1 MKKYHYL
8 ILFTVWIFISILTSC
23 EDSYDVKKVEPKI
36 DVQELVTSSPKTMRV
51 VVPLTSSYPWY
62 AEASDSWINLTR
74 YRGQALKADSIVFSC
89 EENQDMEDR
98 EGWIEVRLMDQFTQR
113 INVIQKGRGALITLP
128 QNLVYFNKQGGDVI
142 IEVVTHQDWQPE
154 VSSKD
159 GFTFTKVDNNHLKI
173 TASANSTGKDLST
186 EVKLYDKERTTD
198 ATLSIIQKPVDKLLF
213 IPMVKEDKDIVIKK
227 EGFSIDIPVTLNV
240 DYECVPSVS
249 WIKIN
254 SAQKPEGTHVQNA
267 TVSVDIAINQTGV
280 ERDGFIV
287 LKNKGD
293 VVEASDTLFVTQR
306 GKNQIIY
313 VKPGGNSDG
322 TSWEQA
328 VGSIHDAMAKA
339 SNNGDMEIWV
349 ASGTYQF
356 SSTLIWKAV
365 NVYGGFSGTETKVK
379 ERNLKKK
386 PIFKGG
392 NFDFVKAW
400 NNNGDICWMD
410 GIVFTD
416 CNIYNNAGM
425 GCFEIYKNHGFRNCE
440 FKEFKHGKQIFFFS
454 ECKIDNCLFYNMHS
468 KKYLIRGTTSQFY
481 NVTIANS
488 ITDDT
493 GLWNSNY
500 FENGSRLY
508 NTVIWNVRKSG
519 GTINRALSC
528 WKDVKAFNCAFLEG
542 VNEEGLDSYNSINL
556 EVDNNSVGGPH
567 FVNPTGDN
575 PDFSLATGSV
585 CIDAGNSKHVNLPTD
600 IMGDTRII
608 GSSVDIGA
616 YEYSG
621 N

>member
-198 ATLSIIQKPVDKLLF
+198 ATLSIIQKPVDKILF
-213 IPMVKEDKDIVIKK
+213 IPMVKEDKDIIIKK
-227 EGFSIDIPVTLNV
+227 ESFSVDIPVTLNV
-240 DYECVPSVS
+240 DYECVPSAS
-249 WIKIN
+249 WIEIT
-254 SAQKPEGTHVQNA
+254 SLQKPEGNYVQNT
-267 TVSVDIAINQTGV
+267 TVSIDIDINQTGV
-280 ERDGFIV
+280 ERDGYVVI
-287 LKNKGD
+287 KNKGD
-293 VVEASDTLFVTQR
+293 LVEASDTLFVTQR

-313 VKPGGNSDG
+313 VRPGGNSDG
-322 TSWEQA
+322 TSWDQA
-328 VGSIHDAMAKA
+328 FGSIHDAMAAA

-356 SSTLIWKAV
+356 PSTLTWKAV

-379 ERNLKKK
+379 ERNLNNK

-392 NFDFVKAW
+392 KFNFMNAW

-410 GIVFTD
+410 GIVFAD
-416 CNIYNNAGM
+416 CDNYDNTGV
-425 GCFEIYKNHGFRNCE
+425 GCFEIYINHGFRNCE
-440 FKEFKHGKQIFFFS
+440 FRNIRHGKAIGYFQQCVL
-454 ECKIDNCLFYNMHS
+454 ENCLFHDLHS
-468 KKYLIRGTTSQFY
+468 RNHLVRGNNSILY
-481 NVTIANS
+481 NVTIANALS
-488 ITDDT
+488 D
-493 GLWNSNY
+493 GWNPNY
-500 FENGSRLY
+500 FHAGTKLY
-508 NTVIWNVRKSG
+508 NTLIW
-519 GTINRALSC
+519 
-528 WKDVKAFNCAFLEG
+528 DVKITGGSRTRAVVCQGDIPAINCAFMNGISEK
-542 VNEEGLDSYNSINL
+542 GL
-556 EVDNNSVGGPH
+556 VTDNCIELSPQNDAPNGPH

-575 PDFSLATGSV
+575 PDYSLATGSV